1 MRYWRWPKSAGTSRS
16 WATTKKCC
24 WRSSMARFRRMIGCG
39 LAAWPRSSPYGR
51 RPGSTEGPEALLAA
65 ILPEHIA
72 FFRSCRDYH
81 ETDTHLLLH
90 ANYDPARPL
99 AEQDRL
105 TIRWR
110 SLRESIPA
118 AHCSGKTA
126 ILGHTPTRSG
136 EIFDIGYLKCLD
148 TYCFG
153 GGWLT
158 ALDLASG
165 QIWQADRNGC
175 LRAARG

>member
-1 MRYWRWPKSAGTSRS
+1 MVRSRRTIGSA
-16 WATTKKCC
+16 
-24 WRSSMARFRRMIGCG
+24 
-39 LAAWPRSSPYGR
+39 LADWPRSSR
-51 RPGSTEGPEALLAA
+51 RAAAESTEDPEALLAA
-65 ILPEHIA
+65 IPREHVS

-99 AEQDRL
+99 AEQDPQ
-105 TIRWR
+105 TIRWL
-110 SLRESIPA
+110 SLRESVSA
-118 AHCSGKTA
+118 AHFSGKTA
-126 ILGHTPTRSG
+126 IVGHTPTRSG
-136 EIFDIGYLKCLD
+136 QIFDLGYLKCLD

-165 QIWQADRNGC
+165 EVWQADRTGAC
-175 LRAARG
+175 ARLEA